1 MTLFEVMIVIAIV
14 GLLSYLGVGAI
25 RWLRGANGIDAAV
38 ELAGV
43 MRRSSQ
49 LATGAGEMYR
59 IVLDLDA
66 QTYRVE
72 RCTGGPGAISKNP
85 ESFDPG
91 EQTDEGKKRAVE
103 AARQRLSSLPQGA
116 LPTGDDPERADE
128 MALALA
134 GELAA
139 RRTCMVT
146 GELFGEPNGKGA
158 VRALDPARSAK
169 VRQVWVQH
177 LDRPVSTGLVAI
189 HFFPLGSAEKAIV
202 EIGDGDHTYTV
213 LVHGLTGRVDV
224 QDSAV
229 RDPDAFLFRDATG
242 EREAER

>member
-14 GLLSYLGVGAI
+14 GLLSYLSVGAV

-38 ELAGV
+38 EVAGV

-66 QTYRVE
+66 QQYRVE
-72 RCTGGPGAISKNP
+72 RCSGGSGAITKNP
-85 ESFDPG
+85 ELAAEV
-91 EQTDEGKKRAVE
+91 EQTEESKKRAVE
-103 AARQRLSSLPQGA
+103 DARQRLASLPQGA
-116 LPTGDDPERADE
+116 LPTDDPERADE

-134 GELAA
+134 GQLAA
-139 RRTCMVT
+139 RRTCTVT
-146 GELFGEPNGKGA
+146 TELFGDPDGKGA

-177 LDRPVSTGLVAI
+177 LERPVATGLVAI
-189 HFFPLGSAEKAIV
+189 HFFPLGSAEKAII
-202 EIGDGDHTYTV
+202 EIADGEHVYSV

-224 QDSAV
+224 QEGAV

-242 EREAER
+242 ERTDER